1 MRSQDPFL
9 RVYIG
14 VIFMIRLVDQF
25 LRPGDQADN
34 QYHLQGVF
42 KKKGVQYFQS
52 LIISYKRLSG

>member
-1 MRSQDPFL
+1 MSGGGRMRSQDPFL

-42 KKKGVQYFQS
+42 KNKAFNIFN
-52 LIISYKRLSG
+52 LL